1 MEEVE
6 EDKKDEEAAPW
17 DVAAILE
24 RYQVLHSEEDTSSDE
39 EIQDWDDF
47 DDIWSSYFSSSDL
60 KLGYL
65 LYQNKCYI

>member
-1 MEEVE
+1 ME

-47 DDIWSSYFSSSDL
+47 DDI
-60 KLGYL
+60 
-65 LYQNKCYI
+65 